1 MTLSVSGRSG
11 RDDAPDKITAAVLA
25 ARWMWVMSSSPLS
38 ASAVCEALHA
48 VGRAMSYGDPGG
60 NSIAPHAGGDSAVKQ
75 TGVAAP
81 D

>member
-11 RDDAPDKITAAVLA
+11 RDDTPDKIAAAVLA
-25 ARWMWVMSSSPLS
+25 ARIWDAVHSSVMFMNEYTKNMLRTLA
-38 ASAVCEALHA
+38 AS
-48 VGRAMSYGDPGG
+48 GG
-60 NSIAPHAGGDSAVKQ
+60 NSIAPHVGGDSAVEQ

>member
-11 RDDAPDKITAAVLA
+11 RDDTPDKIAAAVLA
-25 ARWMWVMSSSPLS
+25 ARLWDAVHSSVMFMNECTKNTLRTLG
-38 ASAVCEALHA
+38 E
-48 VGRAMSYGDPGG
+48 YGG
-60 NSIAPHAGGDSAVKQ
+60 NGIAPHAGGDSAVEQ